1 MAAIVAKVREAAPA
15 ADKNHPSP
23 LPPRNVFPSMSTH
36 LRRQELPSPPD
47 EFPAILPSITVR
59 LKGGKKFF
67 EYFEAFR
74 GEHQHLHLIRERP
87 EGETEDGTGDHVPKG
102 GPA

>member
-1 MAAIVAKVREAAPA
+1 MKQTKQTAGTGNGQRYRHFCA
-15 ADKNHPSP
+15 
-23 LPPRNVFPSMSTH
+23 TG
-36 LRRQELPSPPD
+36 RQEEPAKEQFFTNAGNNSKAQ
-47 EFPAILPSITVR
+47 EFHPQSHRVQLR

-67 EYFEAFR
+67 EHFEAFR